1 MGRRGVHAPALG
13 PDQRRDVTELGGELF
28 VGLGE
33 ASHVPLLKQASGT
46 MLFELLGG
54 QRMERWRVIVD
65 RGQVSVARGNGP
77 ADCVLRAD
85 RKLFAR
91 MAAGRVNAF
100 AAVLRGEVTVEGDP
114 RLLVLFQRLLPG
126 PRS

>member
-1 MGRRGVHAPALG
+1 
-13 PDQRRDVTELGGELF
+13 VTEPGGELF
-28 VGLGE
+28 VGLGD
-33 ASHVPLLKQASGT
+33 AGHVPLLKQASGT

-54 QRMERWRVIVD
+54 RRIERWRVIVQ
-65 RGQVSVARGNGP
+65 RGEVSVASGNGP
-77 ADCVLRAD
+77 ADCVMRAD

>member
-1 MGRRGVHAPALG
+1 
-13 PDQRRDVTELGGELF
+13 VTDTAGELF
-28 VGLGE
+28 ERLGE
-33 ASHVPLLKQASGT
+33 AGHMPLMKQTSGT

-54 QRMERWRVIVD
+54 RRIERWRVIVK

-85 RKLFAR
+85 RKLFTR
-91 MAAGRVNAF
+91 MVAGRVNAF

>member
-1 MGRRGVHAPALG
+1 
-13 PDQRRDVTELGGELF
+13 VTELGGELF

-33 ASHVPLLKQASGT
+33 AGHVPLLKQASGT

-54 QRMERWRVIVD
+54 QRIERWRVIVE

>member
-1 MGRRGVHAPALG
+1 MTDAA
-13 PDQRRDVTELGGELF
+13 GELF
-28 VGLGE
+28 ERLGAAE
-33 ASHVPLLKQASGT
+33 QMPLLKGASGT
-46 MLFELLGG
+46 MLLELTGAP
-54 QRMERWRVIVD
+54 RTERWRITVD
-65 RGQVSVARGNGP
+65 RGEVRVAKGPGP

-91 MAAGRVNAF
+91 MAAGKVNAF
-100 AAVLRGEVTVEGDP
+100 AAVLRGAVTVEGDP

>member
-1 MGRRGVHAPALG
+1 
-13 PDQRRDVTELGGELF
+13 VTELGGELF

-33 ASHVPLLKQASGT
+33 AGHVPLLKQASGT

-54 QRMERWRVIVD
+54 QRIERWRVIVE

-126 PRS
+126 PLS

>member
-1 MGRRGVHAPALG
+1 
-13 PDQRRDVTELGGELF
+13 VTEPGGELF

-33 ASHVPLLKQASGT
+33 AGHVPLLKQASGT
-46 MLFELLGG
+46 MLFELLGD
-54 QRMERWRVIVD
+54 QRMERWRVIVE

>member
-1 MGRRGVHAPALG
+1 
-13 PDQRRDVTELGGELF
+13 VTDAAGELF
-28 VGLGE
+28 ERLGQ
-33 ASHVPLLKQASGT
+33 AGHMPLMKQASGT

-54 QRMERWRVIVD
+54 QRIERWRVIVE
-65 RGQVSVARGNGP
+65 RGQVSVARGNGR

-85 RKLFAR
+85 RKLLAR
-91 MAAGRVNAF
+91 MAAGRMNAF

-126 PRS
+126 RRS

>member
-1 MGRRGVHAPALG
+1 M
-13 PDQRRDVTELGGELF
+13 TEAGGELF
-28 VGLGE
+28 KRVGE
-33 ASHVPLLKQASGT
+33 AGHVPLMKQASGT

-54 QRMERWRVIVD
+54 RRIERWRVIVK
-65 RGQVSVARGNGP
+65 RGEVTVARGNGP

-85 RKLFAR
+85 RKLLAR

-126 PRS
+126 PPS

>member
-1 MGRRGVHAPALG
+1 
-13 PDQRRDVTELGGELF
+13 VTELGGELF

-33 ASHVPLLKQASGT
+33 AGHVPLLKQASGT

-54 QRMERWRVIVD
+54 QRIERWRVIVE

-100 AAVLRGEVTVEGDP
+100 AAVLRGEVMVEGDP

-126 PRS
+126 PLS

>member
-1 MGRRGVHAPALG
+1 
-13 PDQRRDVTELGGELF
+13 VTEPGGELF

-33 ASHVPLLKQASGT
+33 AGHVPLLKQASGT

-54 QRMERWRVIVD
+54 QRMERWRVIVE

>member
-1 MGRRGVHAPALG
+1 M
-13 PDQRRDVTELGGELF
+13 TEQVGELF

-33 ASHVPLLKQASGT
+33 AGHVPLLKQASGT

-54 QRMERWRVIVD
+54 ERIERWRVIVD
-65 RGQVSVARGNGP
+65 KGQVSVARGNGP
-77 ADCVLRAD
+77 SDCVLRAD
-85 RKLFAR
+85 RKLFGR

>member
-1 MGRRGVHAPALG
+1 M
-13 PDQRRDVTELGGELF
+13 TEAGGELF
-28 VGLGE
+28 ARLGE
-33 ASHVPLLKQASGT
+33 AGHVPLLKQASGT

-54 QRMERWRVIVD
+54 RRIERWRVIVE

-100 AAVLRGEVTVEGDP
+100 AAVLRGAITVEGDP